1 MSTNL
6 EHVPQLLNFRQGGLP
21 SSVPQSFEVCQ
32 DRVRS
37 LLKRS
42 ERFLDGACQSREP
55 RVIGLEKSTGS
66 IESLGDLAP
75 CYLEV
80 IIHTCPEAA
89 KLPLDVAHLH
99 IEEQSSLS
107 EEIFLRVDMRMDVIG
122 TVADLDVLKESLIE
136 LAPAVQDSLLENGHL
151 IFDKGLFCGGQI
163 DETRLACSMI
173 LLKLL

>member
-21 SSVPQSFEVCQ
+21 SSVPQGFEVCQ

-37 LLKRS
+37 RLKRL

-55 RVIGLEKSTGS
+55 RVIGLEKSTGP

-75 CYLEV
+75 CNLEV
-80 IIHTCPEAA
+80 SINTCPEAA
-89 KLPLDVAHLH
+89 ELPLDVAHLH
-99 IEEQSSLS
+99 IEEQGGLR
-107 EEIFLRVDMRMDVIG
+107 EEIFLQVDMRMDVIG
-122 TVADLDVLKESLIE
+122 TEADLNVLKESLIE

-151 IFDKGLFCGGQI
+151 IFDKGLLCGRQI
-163 DETRLACSMI
+163 DEAHLACSML